1 MHVASK
7 RQTVFAETEHTNE
20 LEPILVQLGW
30 CFERRAAHL
39 LTVIPAILANDLLS
53 GAELRS
59 PEKRRASVR
68 SQQLETSV

>member
-20 LEPILVQLGW
+20 LEPQLGW

-59 PEKRRASVR
+59 PEKRRGSVR